1 MTNAA
6 APDCELLDR
15 DAVTANVAAA
25 VPAEIVGVSVVVAT
39 TATHPFP
46 VKSTINPGLQVNEV
60 EEHDESDGQPVQPS
74 FEAIA
79 L

>member
-15 DAVTANVAAA
+15 DAV
-25 VPAEIVGVSVVVAT
+25 PAEIVGVSVVVAT
-39 TATHPFP
+39 TAAHPFP